1 MSALARAE
9 AVHYGRLDAAY
20 QRQLDDDAAREDAI
34 EREYRRL
41 ITKTGTELIALDEGV
56 DDAIWAAAELLVNEQ
71 RAE

>member
-34 EREYRRL
+34 EREYNRL
-41 ITKTGTELIALDEGV
+41 VTKTGTELIALDEGV